1 MAYATIQVHYNQEAG
16 EVNMEGF
23 YVEIIFNG
31 VTKSDELN
39 KDLIIEKFNELVKL
53 FNKKDGVMTAKAQL
67 NIMSES
73 EVLATLTS
81 DDTFN

>member
-1 MAYATIQVHYNQEAG
+1 
-16 EVNMEGF
+16 MESF

-39 KDLIIEKFNELVKL
+39 KDLIIEKFNELVSL
-53 FNKKDGVMTAKAQL
+53 FNKNNGVMTAKAQL
-67 NIMSES
+67 NVMSET
-73 EVLATLTS
+73 EILATLTS